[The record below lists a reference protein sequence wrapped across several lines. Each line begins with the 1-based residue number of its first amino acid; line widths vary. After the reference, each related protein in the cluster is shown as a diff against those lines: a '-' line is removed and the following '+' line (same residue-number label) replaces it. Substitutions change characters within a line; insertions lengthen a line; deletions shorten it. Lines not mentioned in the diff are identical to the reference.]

1 MSHRTLPVIALL
13 AGAVLAVTP
22 VLAASA
28 APAAPQAAVPAA
40 AKPSPGAPGIGDPY
54 FPLSGNGGY
63 DVKHYGLNIDY
74 VPVTDVL
81 TGRALIT
88 AKATQNLSRFD
99 LDLHGLTVKSITVNG
114 HKASWTRS
122 GDELVV
128 TPRSAL
134 RKGLPFFTT
143 VTYSGVPQIYE
154 DSVLGNAGFYNT
166 DDGTLVAG
174 QPFVAASWFPSNDHP
189 ADKALYSIRITVPR
203 GVEALSNGKL
213 LGHGRIGNKDQWIWN
228 VDEPMA
234 SYLGTATIGQFDIDQ
249 RTVDGVRY
257 IDAVDPDLFAPT
269 VTART
274 GTSFA
279 YSQRADDG
287 YKRLSR
293 TIAVPAAGGT
303 LSFWMDRAVED
314 GWDFTFVEAASTGT
328 DEWTTLPEQSGIT
341 TADAGNSGCADLL
354 AQHPFLGHYL
364 GDDGSGDPCLPEGS
378 SGTWSAATG
387 SSDGWELWTLDLS
400 DYAGQSIDLAISTV
414 SDYVFQ
420 LDGVAVDDVAGPGGQ
435 GTTSFEADAD
445 TLDGWIVTG
454 APAGSPG
461 NTNDWIVT
469 DVGAAPIGVQVES
482 SLAREPEVID
492 FLEQQFG
499 PYPFDEAGGIVDD
512 FEGLGFALENQT
524 RPIYDQSFFSGT
536 PEQGDGVVVHELA
549 HQWFGDDVAL
559 KRWSDIWLNEGFAT
573 YAEWL
578 WAEHEG
584 YADPQAYFDDLHSAP
599 ADDEFWTLTIGDPG
613 PDAIFDGAVYD
624 RGAMTLQALRLTVG
638 DDAFFDIV
646 QTWAHDKSGGN
657 GTTAQFIAL
666 AESISGTDLEAFF
679 DVWLFTGE
687 KPSAPD
693 AASDARSFE
702 APGTQ
707 TKLLAPSHPEQ
718 RRTR

>member
-1 MSHRTLPVIALL
+1 MSHRSLPLIALL
-13 AGAVLAVTP
+13 AGVVLAATP
-22 VLAASA
+22 ALAASA
-28 APAAPQAAVPAA
+28 VPAAPPAA

-63 DVKHYGLNIDY
+63 DVKHYGLNVDY
-74 VPVTDVL
+74 VPATDVL
-81 TGRALIT
+81 TGHALIT

-114 HKASWTRS
+114 RKATWKRS

-128 TPRSAL
+128 TPASAL

-143 VTYSGVPQIYE
+143 VSYAGVPQIYE

-213 LGHGRIGNKDQWIWN
+213 LGHGRIGSKDQWIWN

-234 SYLGTATIGQFDIDQ
+234 SYLATATIGQFDIDE
-249 RTVDGVRY
+249 RDVDGIHY
-257 IDAVDPDLFAPT
+257 LDAIDPDLFAPT
-269 VTART
+269 VTPRT
-274 GTSFA
+274 GTAFA
-279 YSQRADDG
+279 YTQKADDA

-293 TIAVPAAGGT
+293 TIAVPAAGGS
-303 LSFWMDRAVED
+303 LSFWMDRSVEE
-314 GWDFTFVEAASTGT
+314 GWDFTFVEAAPTGT
-328 DEWTTLPEQSGIT
+328 DDWTTLPEQSGIT
-341 TADAGNSGCADLL
+341 TMDAGNSGCADLL

-364 GDDGSGDPCLPEGS
+364 GDDGTGEACLPAGS
-378 SGTWSAATG
+378 TGTWSAATG
-387 SSDGWELWTLDLS
+387 SGEGWELWTIDLA
-400 DYAGQSIDLAISTV
+400 DYAGQSVDLSIASV
-414 SDYVFQ
+414 SDYTFQ
-420 LDGVAVDDVAGPGGQ
+420 GDGVAIDDVTGPGGQ
-435 GTTSFEADAD
+435 GATSFEADAD
-445 TLDGWIVTG
+445 PFDGWTVPG
-454 APAGSPG
+454 APEGSPG
-461 NTNDWIVT
+461 NLNDWIAT
-469 DVGAAPIGVQVES
+469 SDGPAPIGDQVRS
-482 SLAREPEVID
+482 SLAREPEVIA

-524 RPIYDQSFFSGT
+524 RPIYDQSFFSGS

-578 WAEHEG
+578 WAEYEG
-584 YADPQAYFDDLHSAP
+584 YADPQAYFDDLYSAP
-599 ADDEFWTLTIGDPG
+599 ADDDFWTLTIGDPG

-624 RGAMTLQALRLTVG
+624 RGAMTLQALRQTVG
-638 DDAFFDIV
+638 DEDFFDIV
-646 QTWAHDKSGGN
+646 QTWAHVKSGGN

-666 AESISGTDLEAFF
+666 AESISGTDLGAFF
-679 DVWLFTGE
+679 DDWLFTGE
-687 KPSAPD
+687 KPAAPD
-693 AASDARSFE
+693 AASDARTFE
-702 APGTQ
+702 APDAP

-718 RRTR
+718 RRG